1 MSIAAGSRPV
11 TARRGSDFAAL
22 SVRIRAAGLLERR
35 HAFYAWRIAVTAVL
49 FAAGWVALAVLGESW
64 WSAAVAVYLAVLS
77 TQLGF
82 LGHDAGHHQ
91 IFRTRKPNDVVGLL
105 HANLLIGLSY
115 GWWVSKHNRHH
126 KNPNHEG
133 MDPDIAPGAL
143 TFTGEDTH
151 ARSGLPRLL
160 AKYQAWF
167 FFPLLTLEALS
178 LHIASV
184 QALLNGEV
192 RRTAVESVL
201 LAVHGVAYIGGLL
214 LLLSPLQ
221 ALVFVLVHQGLFGIY
236 LGCSFAP
243 NHKGMPTL
251 TTAEQLD
258 FLRRQVLTSRNV
270 RGNWFV
276 DNLLGGLN
284 HQIEHHLFP
293 SMPRPNLPKATV
305 LIKGFC
311 AERGVAFAET
321 SLVESY
327 AMVLRHLDDAGT
339 GRATPR
345 LAG

>member
-1 MSIAAGSRPV
+1 MSIAVATRPV
-11 TARRGSDFAAL
+11 TAPRGSDFAAL
-22 SVRIRAAGLLERR
+22 SARVKSAGLLQRR
-35 HAFYAWRIAVTAVL
+35 HSFYAWRISLTVGL
-49 FAAGWVALAVLGESW
+49 FAAGWVALALLGESW
-64 WSAAVAVYLAVLS
+64 WSIAVAAYLAVVS

-91 IFRTRKPNDVVGLL
+91 IFRTRKPNDVVGLV
-105 HANLLIGLSY
+105 HANLLTGLSY

-143 TFTGEDTH
+143 VFIGEDTK

-160 AKYQAWF
+160 TRFQAWF
-167 FFPLLTLEALS
+167 FFPLLTLEALN

-184 QALLNGEV
+184 QAVLRGEV
-192 RRTAVESVL
+192 RRTAVEATL
-201 LAVHGVAYIGGLL
+201 LAVHLVAYLGGLL
-214 LLLSPLQ
+214 LLLSPWQ
-221 ALVFVLVHQGLFGIY
+221 ALVFVVVHQGLFGVY

-251 TTAEQLD
+251 TKAEQLD

-270 RGNWFV
+270 RGGWFV

-293 SMPRPNLPKATV
+293 SMPRPNLPHSTE
-305 LIKGFC
+305 LIKTFC
-311 AERGVAFAET
+311 AERGIPFAET
-321 SLVESY
+321 SMMESY
-327 AMVLRHLDDAGT
+327 AMVLRHLDDAGA
-339 GRATPR
+339 GRETAR
-345 LAG
+345 LAS